1 MSYRKRKL
9 RHVHPAKIQISL
21 RIRAVWSESSLG
33 TFWIAKVAK
42 FLHADNE
49 DADQTVR
56 MCRLIWVVVEQTYQ
70 KVPFFFNAEAH
81 SHAAAHFV
89 IVLTKHACTNQA
101 QIDWW
106 RSNSK
111 WYFYIYKSTQQET
124 WNCFLSV
131 FFLLLLKKKQPKK
144 QHFTHFFKVLTVLD
158 FFKTHCI
165 LNRISHTIYWKSP
178 ISVLGTSGYEIYI
191 FLQKNG

>member
-1 MSYRKRKL
+1 MSYRKRNL
-9 RHVHPAKIQISL
+9 RHVRPAKIQISL

-131 FFLLLLKKKQPKK
+131 FFFIVIKKKTPKNSILLTFSK
-144 QHFTHFFKVLTVLD
+144 CWPCWIFF
-158 FFKTHCI
+158 
-165 LNRISHTIYWKSP
+165 
-178 ISVLGTSGYEIYI
+178 
-191 FLQKNG
+191 